1 MSRMNLVFEKS
12 YYCDLPPHVG
22 KQYVQLHGYLTQEQL
37 ALLEELI
44 ESGGTAL

>member
-1 MSRMNLVFEKS
+1 MRMNLTFEKS
-12 YYCDLPPHVG
+12 YFCDLPPHEG
-22 KQYVQLHGYLTQEQL
+22 MQYVQLHGYLTQKQL